1 MKSTEYFYDY
11 PRYSNIK
18 EMMKASV
25 EKYAENVAFILKEKS
40 EKNVNYK
47 KITYRE
53 FGKQIEDFGA
63 GLFELGLQ
71 GKRIAIIGK
80 NRYEWALS
88 YVSILLGDMTAVP
101 LDKGLTDIEIRNSLL
116 QSKADCIIFE
126 EKYYE
131 IIRQLKNEEEINL
144 KELICMDKIDGV
156 KSVNDVMT
164 LGSKE
169 RKEEYINCEVCCD
182 EMRILLFT
190 SGTTSA
196 SKGVMLTQRNIVEN
210 IHSMKCVET
219 FYPNDVN
226 LAFLPYHHTF
236 GSTGQLIMLA
246 SGVATAFPDGLRH
259 IAENFREYQVSLF
272 VGVPL
277 LIESIYGKIEKE
289 IEKQGKT
296 KLIQRAKKV
305 SNFLLKCGINVR
317 RKLFKQIINQLG
329 GSMRLMISGA
339 AGLDKEVAKNLNELG
354 IRTIQGYGLTET
366 SPVIAAENDK
376 YIKYGSVGFPMK
388 NVVIEI
394 VDKDENGIGEI
405 RVKGP
410 NVMLGY
416 YENEEATNAVLK
428 DGWFYTGDLG
438 YLDEDG
444 FLFVTGRKKNV
455 IVLKSGKKVFPEELE
470 ELVNKIDVVKESMV
484 FGFPKEDD
492 VDVSVKIQ
500 YDEEIRKEKYAT
512 LSDEEFEKMVWNEI
526 KKINKEMPKYK
537 YMKHMILTTEDF
549 IKTTTAKIKRFEEM
563 KRILEE
569 NPIQND
575 TN

>member
-1 MKSTEYFYDY
+1 M
-11 PRYSNIK
+11 N
-18 EMMKASV
+18 ASV
-25 EKYAENVAFILKEKS
+25 QKYAENIAFILKEKN
-40 EKNVNYK
+40 EKSVNYQ

-53 FGKQIEDFGA
+53 FGEQVNRFGA

-116 QSKADCIIFE
+116 QSRADCIIFE
-126 EKYYE
+126 EKYFD
-131 IIRQLKNEEEINL
+131 IINQLKNEEEICL
-144 KELICMDKIDGV
+144 KEFICMDRMEGV
-156 KSVNDVMT
+156 KSVEEVMT
-164 LGSKE
+164 LGSEQSKADYKE
-169 RKEEYINCEVCCD
+169 CEICCD

-196 SKGVMLTQRNIVEN
+196 SKGVMLTQRNIAEN
-210 IHSMKCVET
+210 IYSMKCVES
-219 FYPNDVN
+219 FYPSDVN

-289 IEKQGKT
+289 IEKQGKAQ
-296 KLIQRAKKV
+296 LIQRVKKV
-305 SNFLLKCGINVR
+305 SNFLLKCGIDVR

-339 AGLDKEVAKNLNELG
+339 AGLDREVARNLNELG

-388 NVVIEI
+388 NVTVE
-394 VDKDENGIGEI
+394 VVQKDENGIGEI
-405 RVKGP
+405 RAKGP

-438 YLDEDG
+438 YFDEEG

-455 IVLKSGKKVFPEELE
+455 IVFPEGLE

-484 FGFPKEDD
+484 FGFPKDDD

-500 YDEEIRKEKYAT
+500 YDENVRKEKYAE
-512 LSDEEFEKMVWNEI
+512 LSDEEFEEVVWSEI
-526 KKINKEMPKYK
+526 KEINKEMPKYK

-563 KRILEE
+563 KKILEE
-569 NPIQND
+569 K
-575 TN
+575 

>member
-1 MKSTEYFYDY
+1 M
-11 PRYSNIK
+11 N
-18 EMMKASV
+18 ASV
-25 EKYAENVAFILKEKS
+25 QKYAENIAFILKEKN
-40 EKNVNYK
+40 EKSVNYQ

-53 FGKQIEDFGA
+53 FGEQVNRFGA

-116 QSKADCIIFE
+116 QSRADCIIFE
-126 EKYYE
+126 EKYFD
-131 IIRQLKNEEEINL
+131 IINQLKNEEEICL
-144 KELICMDKIDGV
+144 KEFICMDKMEGV
-156 KSVNDVMT
+156 KSVEEVMT
-164 LGSKE
+164 LGSEQSKADYKE
-169 RKEEYINCEVCCD
+169 CEICCD

-196 SKGVMLTQRNIVEN
+196 SKGVMLTQRNIAEN
-210 IHSMKCVET
+210 IYSMKCVES
-219 FYPNDVN
+219 FYPSDVN

-289 IEKQGKT
+289 IEKQGKAQ
-296 KLIQRAKKV
+296 LIQRVKKV
-305 SNFLLKCGINVR
+305 SNFLLKCGIDVR

-339 AGLDKEVAKNLNELG
+339 AGLDREVARNLNELG

-388 NVVIEI
+388 NVTVE
-394 VDKDENGIGEI
+394 VVQKDENGIGEI
-405 RVKGP
+405 RAKGP

-438 YLDEDG
+438 YFDEEG

-484 FGFPKEDD
+484 FGFPKDDD

-500 YDEEIRKEKYAT
+500 YDENVRKEKYAE
-512 LSDEEFEKMVWNEI
+512 LSDEEFEEVVWSEI
-526 KKINKEMPKYK
+526 KEINKEMPKYK

-563 KRILEE
+563 KKILEE
-569 NPIQND
+569 K
-575 TN
+575 

>member
-11 PRYSNIK
+11 PKYNNIK
-18 EMMKASV
+18 EMMNASV
-25 EKYAENVAFILKEKS
+25 QKYAENIAFILKEKN
-40 EKNVNYK
+40 EKSVNYQ

-53 FGKQIEDFGA
+53 FGEQVNCFGA

-116 QSKADCIIFE
+116 QSRADCIIFE
-126 EKYYE
+126 EKYFD
-131 IIRQLKNEEEINL
+131 IINQLKNEEEICL
-144 KELICMDKIDGV
+144 KEFICMDKMEGV
-156 KSVNDVMT
+156 KSVEEVMT
-164 LGSKE
+164 LGSEQSKADYKE
-169 RKEEYINCEVCCD
+169 CEICCD

-196 SKGVMLTQRNIVEN
+196 SKGVMLTQRNIAEN
-210 IHSMKCVET
+210 IYSMKCVET
-219 FYPNDVN
+219 FYPSDVN

-289 IEKQGKT
+289 IEKQGKAQ
-296 KLIQRAKKV
+296 LIQRVKKV
-305 SNFLLKCGINVR
+305 SNFLLKCGIDVR

-339 AGLDKEVAKNLNELG
+339 AGLDREVARNLNELG

-388 NVVIEI
+388 NVTVE
-394 VDKDENGIGEI
+394 VVQKDENGIGEI
-405 RVKGP
+405 RAKGP

-416 YENEEATNAVLK
+416 YENEEATNDVLK

-438 YLDEDG
+438 YFDEEG

-492 VDVSVKIQ
+492 MDVSVKIQ
-500 YDEEIRKEKYAT
+500 YDEDVRKEKYAG
-512 LSDEEFEKMVWNEI
+512 LSDEEFEKVVWNEI
-526 KKINKEMPKYK
+526 KEINKEMPKYK

-549 IKTTTAKIKRFEEM
+549 IKTTTAKIKRFEEI
-563 KRILEE
+563 KKILEKK
-569 NPIQND
+569 
-575 TN
+575 

>member
-11 PRYSNIK
+11 PKYNNIK
-18 EMMKASV
+18 EMMNASV
-25 EKYAENVAFILKEKS
+25 QKYAENIAFILKEKN
-40 EKNVNYK
+40 EKSVNYQ

-53 FGKQIEDFGA
+53 FGEQVNRFGA

-116 QSKADCIIFE
+116 QSRADCIIFE
-126 EKYYE
+126 EKYFD
-131 IIRQLKNEEEINL
+131 IINQLKNEEEICL
-144 KELICMDKIDGV
+144 KEFICMDKMEGV
-156 KSVNDVMT
+156 KSVEEVMT
-164 LGSKE
+164 LGSEQSKADYKE
-169 RKEEYINCEVCCD
+169 CEICCD

-196 SKGVMLTQRNIVEN
+196 SKGVMLTQRNIAEN
-210 IHSMKCVET
+210 IYSMKCVES
-219 FYPNDVN
+219 FYPSDVN

-289 IEKQGKT
+289 IEKQGKAQ
-296 KLIQRAKKV
+296 LIQRVKKV
-305 SNFLLKCGINVR
+305 SNFLLKCGIDVR

-339 AGLDKEVAKNLNELG
+339 AGLDREVARNLNELG

-388 NVVIEI
+388 NVTVE
-394 VDKDENGIGEI
+394 VVQKDENGIGEI
-405 RVKGP
+405 RAKGP

-438 YLDEDG
+438 YFDEEG
-444 FLFVTGRKKNV
+444 FLFVTGRRKNV

-484 FGFPKEDD
+484 FGFPKDDD

-500 YDEEIRKEKYAT
+500 YDENVRKEKYAE
-512 LSDEEFEKMVWNEI
+512 LSDEEFEEVVWSEI
-526 KKINKEMPKYK
+526 KEINKEMPKYK

-563 KRILEE
+563 KKILEE
-569 NPIQND
+569 K
-575 TN
+575 

>member
-1 MKSTEYFYDY
+1 M
-11 PRYSNIK
+11 N
-18 EMMKASV
+18 ASV
-25 EKYAENVAFILKEKS
+25 QKYAENIAFILKEKN
-40 EKNVNYK
+40 EKSVNYQ

-53 FGKQIEDFGA
+53 FGEQVNCFGA

-116 QSKADCIIFE
+116 QSRADCIIFE
-126 EKYYE
+126 EKYFD
-131 IIRQLKNEEEINL
+131 IINQLKNEEEICL
-144 KELICMDKIDGV
+144 KEFICMDKMEGV
-156 KSVNDVMT
+156 KSVEEVMT
-164 LGSKE
+164 LGSEQSKADYKE
-169 RKEEYINCEVCCD
+169 CEICCD

-196 SKGVMLTQRNIVEN
+196 SKGVMLTQRNIAEN
-210 IHSMKCVET
+210 IYSMKCVES
-219 FYPNDVN
+219 FYPSDVN

-289 IEKQGKT
+289 IEKQGKAQ
-296 KLIQRAKKV
+296 LIQRVKKV
-305 SNFLLKCGINVR
+305 SNFLLKCGIDVR

-339 AGLDKEVAKNLNELG
+339 AGLDREVARNLNELG

-388 NVVIEI
+388 NVTVE
-394 VDKDENGIGEI
+394 VVQKDENGIGEI
-405 RVKGP
+405 RAKGP

-438 YLDEDG
+438 YFDEEG

-484 FGFPKEDD
+484 FGFPKDDD

-500 YDEEIRKEKYAT
+500 YDENVRKEKYAE
-512 LSDEEFEKMVWNEI
+512 LSDEEFEEVVWSEI
-526 KKINKEMPKYK
+526 KEINKEMPKYK

-563 KRILEE
+563 KKILEE
-569 NPIQND
+569 K
-575 TN
+575 

>member
-11 PRYSNIK
+11 PKYNNIK
-18 EMMKASV
+18 EMMNASV
-25 EKYAENVAFILKEKS
+25 QKHAENVAFILKEKS
-40 EKNVNYK
+40 EKNVNYQ

-53 FGKQIEDFGA
+53 FGEQVNRFGA

-116 QSKADCIIFE
+116 QSRADCIIFE
-126 EKYYE
+126 EKYFD
-131 IIRQLKNEEEINL
+131 IISQLKNEGEINL
-144 KELICMDKIDGV
+144 KELICMEKIDGV
-156 KSVNDVMT
+156 KSVEDVMA

-169 RKEEYINCEVCCD
+169 RKDEYMNCEVCSN

-210 IHSMKCVET
+210 IYSMKCVET
-219 FYPNDVN
+219 FYPSDVN

-289 IEKQGKT
+289 IEKQGKA
-296 KLIQRAKKV
+296 KLIQCAKKV
-305 SNFLLKCGINVR
+305 SNFLLKCGIDVR

-329 GSMRLMISGA
+329 GNMRLMISGA

-388 NVVIEI
+388 NVIVEI
-394 VDKDENGIGEI
+394 AQKDENGIGEI

-438 YLDEDG
+438 YFDEEG

-500 YDEEIRKEKYAT
+500 YDEDVRKEKYAE
-512 LSDEEFEKMVWNEI
+512 LSDEEFEKVVWNEI
-526 KKINKEMPKYK
+526 KEINKEMPKYK

-563 KRILEE
+563 KKILEKKG
-569 NPIQND
+569 
-575 TN
+575 

>member
-11 PRYSNIK
+11 PKYNNIK
-18 EMMKASV
+18 EMMNASV
-25 EKYAENVAFILKEKS
+25 QKYAENIAFILKEKN
-40 EKNVNYK
+40 EKSVNYQ

-53 FGKQIEDFGA
+53 FGEQVNRFGA

-80 NRYEWALS
+80 NCYEWALS

-116 QSKADCIIFE
+116 QSRADCIIFE
-126 EKYYE
+126 EKYFD
-131 IIRQLKNEEEINL
+131 IINQLKNEEEVCL
-144 KELICMDKIDGV
+144 KEFICMDKMEGV
-156 KSVNDVMT
+156 KSVEEVMT
-164 LGSKE
+164 LGSEQSKADYKE
-169 RKEEYINCEVCCD
+169 CEICCD

-196 SKGVMLTQRNIVEN
+196 SKGVMLTQRNIAEN
-210 IHSMKCVET
+210 IYSMKCVET
-219 FYPNDVN
+219 FYPSDVN

-289 IEKQGKT
+289 IEKQGKAQ
-296 KLIQRAKKV
+296 LIHRVKKV
-305 SNFLLKCGINVR
+305 SNFLLKCGIDVR

-339 AGLDKEVAKNLNELG
+339 AGLDREVARNLNELG

-388 NVVIEI
+388 NVTVE
-394 VDKDENGIGEI
+394 VVQKDENGIGEI
-405 RVKGP
+405 RAKGP

-416 YENEEATNAVLK
+416 YENEEATNDVLK

-438 YLDEDG
+438 YFDEEG

-484 FGFPKEDD
+484 FGFPKDDD

-500 YDEEIRKEKYAT
+500 YDEDVRKEKYAG
-512 LSDEEFEKMVWNEI
+512 LSDEEFEKAVWNEI
-526 KKINKEMPKYK
+526 KEINKEMPKYK

-549 IKTTTAKIKRFEEM
+549 IKTTTAKIKRFEEI
-563 KRILEE
+563 KRILEKR
-569 NPIQND
+569 
-575 TN
+575 

>member
-1 MKSTEYFYDY
+1 M
-11 PRYSNIK
+11 N
-18 EMMKASV
+18 ASV
-25 EKYAENVAFILKEKS
+25 QKHAENVAFILKEKS
-40 EKNVNYK
+40 EKNVNYQ

-53 FGKQIEDFGA
+53 FGEQVNRFGA

-126 EKYYE
+126 EKYFD
-131 IIRQLKNEEEINL
+131 IISQLKNEGEINL
-144 KELICMDKIDGV
+144 KELICMEKIDGV
-156 KSVNDVMT
+156 KSVEDVMA

-169 RKEEYINCEVCCD
+169 RKDEYMNCEVCSN

-210 IHSMKCVET
+210 IYSMKCVET
-219 FYPNDVN
+219 FYPSDVN

-289 IEKQGKT
+289 IEKQGKA
-296 KLIQRAKKV
+296 KLIQCAKKV
-305 SNFLLKCGINVR
+305 SNFLLKCGIDVR

-329 GSMRLMISGA
+329 GNMRLMISGA

-388 NVVIEI
+388 NVAVEI
-394 VDKDENGIGEI
+394 SEKDENGIGEI

-416 YENEEATNAVLK
+416 YENEEATRAVLK
-428 DGWFYTGDLG
+428 DGWFDTGDLG
-438 YLDEDG
+438 YFDEEG

-500 YDEEIRKEKYAT
+500 YDEDVRKEKYAE
-512 LSDEEFEKMVWNEI
+512 LSDEEFEKVVWNEI
-526 KKINKEMPKYK
+526 KEINKEMPKYK

-563 KRILEE
+563 KKILEKKG
-569 NPIQND
+569 
-575 TN
+575 

>member
-1 MKSTEYFYDY
+1 M
-11 PRYSNIK
+11 N
-18 EMMKASV
+18 ASV
-25 EKYAENVAFILKEKS
+25 QKYAENIAFILKEKN
-40 EKNVNYK
+40 EKSVNYQ

-53 FGKQIEDFGA
+53 FGEQVNRFGA

-116 QSKADCIIFE
+116 QSRADCIIFE
-126 EKYYE
+126 EKYFD
-131 IIRQLKNEEEINL
+131 IISQLKNEGEINL
-144 KELICMDKIDGV
+144 KELICMEKIDGV
-156 KSVNDVMT
+156 KSVEDVMA

-169 RKEEYINCEVCCD
+169 RKDEYMNCEVCSN

-210 IHSMKCVET
+210 IYSMKCVET
-219 FYPNDVN
+219 FYPSDVN

-289 IEKQGKT
+289 IEKQGKA
-296 KLIQRAKKV
+296 KLIQCAKKV
-305 SNFLLKCGINVR
+305 SNFLLKCGIDVR

-329 GSMRLMISGA
+329 GNMRLMISGA

-388 NVVIEI
+388 NVAVEI
-394 VDKDENGIGEI
+394 SEKDENGIGEI

-416 YENEEATNAVLK
+416 YENEEATRAVLK
-428 DGWFYTGDLG
+428 DGWFDTGDLG
-438 YLDEDG
+438 YFDEEG
-444 FLFVTGRKKNV
+444 VLFVTGRKKNV

-500 YDEEIRKEKYAT
+500 YDEDVRKEKYAE
-512 LSDEEFEKMVWNEI
+512 LSDEEFEKVVWNEI
-526 KKINKEMPKYK
+526 KEINKEMPKYK

-563 KRILEE
+563 KKILEKKG
-569 NPIQND
+569 
-575 TN
+575 

>member
-1 MKSTEYFYDY
+1 M
-11 PRYSNIK
+11 N
-18 EMMKASV
+18 ASV
-25 EKYAENVAFILKEKS
+25 QKYAENIAFILKEKS
-40 EKNVNYK
+40 EKSVNYQ

-53 FGKQIEDFGA
+53 FGEQVNRFGA

-80 NRYEWALS
+80 NCYEWALS

-116 QSKADCIIFE
+116 QSRADCIIFE
-126 EKYYE
+126 EKYFD
-131 IIRQLKNEEEINL
+131 IINQLKNEEEICL
-144 KELICMDKIDGV
+144 KEFICMDKMEGV
-156 KSVNDVMT
+156 KSVEEVMT
-164 LGSKE
+164 LGSEQSKADY
-169 RKEEYINCEVCCD
+169 KDCEICCD

-196 SKGVMLTQRNIVEN
+196 SKGVMLTQRNIAEN
-210 IHSMKCVET
+210 IYSMKCVET
-219 FYPNDVN
+219 FYPSDVN

-289 IEKQGKT
+289 IEKQGKAQ
-296 KLIQRAKKV
+296 LIQRVKKV
-305 SNFLLKCGINVR
+305 SNFLLKCGIDVR

-339 AGLDKEVAKNLNELG
+339 AGLDREVARNLNELG

-388 NVVIEI
+388 NVTVE
-394 VDKDENGIGEI
+394 VVQKDENGIGEI
-405 RVKGP
+405 RAKGP

-416 YENEEATNAVLK
+416 YENEEATNDVLK

-438 YLDEDG
+438 YFDEEG

-500 YDEEIRKEKYAT
+500 YDKDVRKEKYAE
-512 LSDEEFEKMVWNEI
+512 LSDEEFEKVVWNEI
-526 KKINKEMPKYK
+526 KEINKEMPKYK

-549 IKTTTAKIKRFEEM
+549 IKTTTAKIKRFEEI
-563 KRILEE
+563 KKILEKK
-569 NPIQND
+569 
-575 TN
+575 

>member
-11 PRYSNIK
+11 PKYSNIK
-18 EMMKASV
+18 EMMQEATQ
-25 EKYAENVAFILKEKS
+25 KYAENIAFIIKEKK
-40 EKNVNYK
+40 EKEVTYQN
-47 KITYRE
+47 ITYRE
-53 FGKQIEDFGA
+53 FGEQVNRLGA
-63 GLFELGLQ
+63 GLFELGLK

-88 YVSILLGDMTAVP
+88 YVAILLGDMTAVP
-101 LDKGLTDIEIRNSLL
+101 LDKGLTETEIRNSLI

-131 IIRQLKNEEEINL
+131 IINQLKSEGEINL
-144 KELICMDKIDGV
+144 QELICMDKIEGV
-156 KSVNDVMT
+156 KSIEEVMN
-164 LGSKE
+164 LGSQESKKDYE
-169 RKEEYINCEVCCD
+169 NCDINSD

-196 SKGVMLTQRNIVEN
+196 SKGVMLTQRNIAEN
-210 IHSMKCVET
+210 IHSMKCVEGILPT
-219 FYPNDVN
+219 DRN

-259 IAENFREYQVSLF
+259 IAENFREYKVSLF

-296 KLIQRAKKV
+296 KLISFAKKV
-305 SNFLLKCGINVR
+305 SNFLLKFGIDIR

-329 GSMRLMISGA
+329 GNMRLIISGA
-339 AGLDKEVAKNLNELG
+339 AGLDKNVAKGFNEMG

-366 SPVIAAENDK
+366 SPVIAAENDQ

-388 NVVIEI
+388 NVTVEI
-394 VDKDENGIGEI
+394 VNKDENGIGEI
-405 RVKGP
+405 RAKGP

-416 YENEEATNAVLK
+416 YENEEATKEVLK

-438 YLDEDG
+438 YIDEEG
-444 FLFVTGRKKNV
+444 FLFITGRKKNV
-455 IVLKSGKKVFPEELE
+455 IVLKNGKKVFPEELE
-470 ELVNKIDVVKESMV
+470 ELVNQIDVVKESMI
-484 FGFPKEDD
+484 FGLPKDDD

-500 YDEEIRKEKYAT
+500 YDEEIRKEKYAG
-512 LSDEEFEKMVWNEI
+512 LSEEEFEKKVWNHI
-526 KKINKEMPKYK
+526 KQINQKMPKYK

-549 IKTTTAKIKRFEEM
+549 IKTTTAKIKRFEEI
-563 KRILEE
+563 KKIIE
-569 NPIQND
+569 NQEK
-575 TN
+575 

>member
-1 MKSTEYFYDY
+1 M
-11 PRYSNIK
+11 N
-18 EMMKASV
+18 ASV
-25 EKYAENVAFILKEKS
+25 QKHAENVAFILKEKS
-40 EKNVNYK
+40 EKNVNYQ

-53 FGKQIEDFGA
+53 FGEQVNRFGA

-80 NRYEWALS
+80 NRYEWTLS

-116 QSKADCIIFE
+116 QSRADCIIFE
-126 EKYYE
+126 EKYFD
-131 IIRQLKNEEEINL
+131 IISQLKNEGEINL
-144 KELICMDKIDGV
+144 KELICMEKIDGV
-156 KSVNDVMT
+156 KSVEDVMA

-169 RKEEYINCEVCCD
+169 RKDEYMNCEVCSN

-210 IHSMKCVET
+210 IYSMKCVET
-219 FYPNDVN
+219 FYPSDVN

-289 IEKQGKT
+289 IEKQGKA
-296 KLIQRAKKV
+296 KLIQCAKKV
-305 SNFLLKCGINVR
+305 SNFLLKCGIDVR

-329 GSMRLMISGA
+329 GNMRLMISGA

-388 NVVIEI
+388 NVMVE
-394 VDKDENGIGEI
+394 VVQKDENGIGEI

-438 YLDEDG
+438 YFDEEG

-500 YDEEIRKEKYAT
+500 YDEDVRKEKYVE
-512 LSDEEFEKMVWNEI
+512 LSDEEFEKVVWNEI
-526 KKINKEMPKYK
+526 KEINKEMPKYK

-563 KRILEE
+563 KKILEKKG
-569 NPIQND
+569 
-575 TN
+575 

>member
-88 YVSILLGDMTAVP
+88 YVSILLGDMTVVP

-126 EKYYE
+126 EKYDG
-131 IIRQLKNEEEINL
+131 IIKQLKEETNL

-156 KSVNDVMT
+156 KSVEDVMA

-169 RKEEYINCEVCCD
+169 QKDEYRNCEVCSD

-210 IHSMKCVET
+210 IYSMKCVET

-226 LAFLPYHHTF
+226 LAFLPY
-236 GSTGQLIMLA
+236 
-246 SGVATAFPDGLRH
+246 PEWR
-259 IAENFREYQVSLF
+259 NNRE
-272 VGVPL
+272 
-277 LIESIYGKIEKE
+277 
-289 IEKQGKT
+289 
-296 KLIQRAKKV
+296 
-305 SNFLLKCGINVR
+305 
-317 RKLFKQIINQLG
+317 KLFA
-329 GSMRLMISGA
+329 GS
-339 AGLDKEVAKNLNELG
+339 KCKCC
-354 IRTIQGYGLTET
+354 
-366 SPVIAAENDK
+366 
-376 YIKYGSVGFPMK
+376 
-388 NVVIEI
+388 
-394 VDKDENGIGEI
+394 
-405 RVKGP
+405 
-410 NVMLGY
+410 
-416 YENEEATNAVLK
+416 
-428 DGWFYTGDLG
+428 
-438 YLDEDG
+438 
-444 FLFVTGRKKNV
+444 
-455 IVLKSGKKVFPEELE
+455 
-470 ELVNKIDVVKESMV
+470 
-484 FGFPKEDD
+484 
-492 VDVSVKIQ
+492 
-500 YDEEIRKEKYAT
+500 
-512 LSDEEFEKMVWNEI
+512 
-526 KKINKEMPKYK
+526 
-537 YMKHMILTTEDF
+537 
-549 IKTTTAKIKRFEEM
+549 
-563 KRILEE
+563 
-569 NPIQND
+569 
-575 TN
+575 

>member
-11 PRYSNIK
+11 PKYNNIK
-18 EMMKASV
+18 EMMNASV
-25 EKYAENVAFILKEKS
+25 QKHAENVAFILKEKS
-40 EKNVNYK
+40 EKNVNYQ

-53 FGKQIEDFGA
+53 FGEQVNRFGA

-80 NRYEWALS
+80 NRYEWTLS

-116 QSKADCIIFE
+116 QSRADCIIFE
-126 EKYYE
+126 EKYFD
-131 IIRQLKNEEEINL
+131 IISQLKNEGEINL
-144 KELICMDKIDGV
+144 KELICMEKIDGV
-156 KSVNDVMT
+156 KSVEDVMA

-169 RKEEYINCEVCCD
+169 RKDEYMNCEVCSN

-210 IHSMKCVET
+210 IYSMKCVET
-219 FYPNDVN
+219 FYPSDVN

-289 IEKQGKT
+289 IEKQGKA
-296 KLIQRAKKV
+296 KLIQCAKKV
-305 SNFLLKCGINVR
+305 SNFLLKCGIDVR

-329 GSMRLMISGA
+329 GNMRLMISGA

-388 NVVIEI
+388 NVMVE
-394 VDKDENGIGEI
+394 VVQKDENGIGEI

-438 YLDEDG
+438 YFDEEG

-500 YDEEIRKEKYAT
+500 YDEDVRKEKYVE
-512 LSDEEFEKMVWNEI
+512 LSDEEFEKVVWNEI
-526 KKINKEMPKYK
+526 KEINKEMPKYK

-563 KRILEE
+563 KKILEKKG
-569 NPIQND
+569 
-575 TN
+575 